1 MHIIYLL
8 NGMKAIFVL
17 LSLFVALN
25 VQAQNADARIGA
37 LMGGSRWFDLSHE
50 LNVTPTDSVNPLLH
64 KMALAMT
71 YHYFNQADSACIVL
85 SDLLNNHQEE
95 LGENTLNM
103 AVLLG
108 MNLART
114 NHYTE
119 AADLMQ
125 DLCTQLKAQGADSTQ
140 TIGLFTLV
148 KQYRAFADNAPIC
161 LPLYQ
166 PGTYHIPM
174 KTHNAMHIAKNGTE
188 KGHFITMGGSINGQ
202 ESPLVFDTGAGVNII
217 SSAQANNY
225 GLRLLDVSI
234 PMMGVGMQQGRY
246 AIADTLHIGDMAW
259 QNVPFLIVDIQTNDV
274 KVDSIGTLLPPVI
287 GLPIMFQ
294 MQEIQLDFEHQTFI
308 VPSALSQHPFK
319 KSNLLRTD
327 SESLLFTTTDEEGQP
342 LYFHFDTGGYNT
354 TLSPYWYKKNK
365 DIVQTMSTPD
375 SLRIAGVGGYQ
386 ITRSYRLPHKKFC
399 IGSGVAILD
408 SVMVNT
414 GIDLHSDEF
423 KIETFLEDKKD
434 GLLGL
439 DVMERFKLVI
449 LNLRDMY
456 LEAIPYQK
464 E

>member
-1 MHIIYLL
+1 
-8 NGMKAIFVL
+8 MKAIFVL

-25 VQAQNADARIGA
+25 VQAQNVDARIGA
-37 LMGGSRWFDLSHE
+37 LMGESRWFDLSHE

-161 LPLYQ
+161 LPLYK

-188 KGHFITMGGSINGQ
+188 KGHFITMEGSINGQ

-246 AIADTLHIGDMAW
+246 AIADTLHIGTTVHLNNFIRCKFFHIHKRQCGETGKDK
-259 QNVPFLIVDIQTNDV
+259 QVTHQCEGLIFKLMRHDFFDFIFRQ
-274 KVDSIGTLLPPVI
+274 ILTLLHIRADVELCKRISWYQSVVMRPHNDT
-287 GLPIMFQ
+287 FQ
-294 MQEIQLDFEHQTFI
+294 PHTIQPDGSVLQTTFC
-308 VPSALSQHPFK
+308 
-319 KSNLLRTD
+319 R
-327 SESLLFTTTDEEGQP
+327 E
-342 LYFHFDTGGYNT
+342 
-354 TLSPYWYKKNK
+354 
-365 DIVQTMSTPD
+365 
-375 SLRIAGVGGYQ
+375 VGGK
-386 ITRSYRLPHKKFC
+386 LLDEVGGKFQHRH
-399 IGSGVAILD
+399 IV
-408 SVMVNT
+408 T
-414 GIDLHSDEF
+414 
-423 KIETFLEDKKD
+423 
-434 GLLGL
+434 
-439 DVMERFKLVI
+439 LV
-449 LNLRDMY
+449 
-456 LEAIPYQK
+456 E
-464 E
+464 